1 MGSVVVDVCLVLGLK
16 NSRRDTGLIAALG
29 ARWERISNS
38 HFRDAYI
45 LESHTPLSYFIAFL
59 FPANPGISEGVF
71 RYEKLPLK
79 LQFLLEPILGGP
91 SQLGRCAV

>member
-38 HFRDAYI
+38 HFRDAKV
-45 LESHTPLSYFIAFL
+45 LDLQPPSSNGLSCL
-59 FPANPGISEGVF
+59 LGSKPGLPEGVF
-71 RYEKLPLK
+71 GYQKASSEV
-79 LQFLLEPILGGP
+79 EM
-91 SQLGRCAV
+91 